1 LKLKTQNV
9 TLNILS
15 SLNIILTFIKYLLA
29 DESESY
35 DEFGNLKKKTQAME
49 ESITKKLYQTKNDN
63 IMIKINSDI
72 KNRTKSFFKFMIEQN
87 PNFTD
92 LEKLEE
98 EYKKQIKESFEILNE
113 KKIKIQKKIE
123 RMAEIERAS
132 TNVK

>member
-113 KKIKIQKKIE
+113 NKIKIQKKVE

>member
-92 LEKLEE
+92 LERLEE

-113 KKIKIQKKIE
+113 NKIKIQKKVE

>member
-1 LKLKTQNV
+1 MKLKTQNV

-113 KKIKIQKKIE
+113 NKIKIQKKVE

>member
-92 LEKLEE
+92 LERLEE

-113 KKIKIQKKIE
+113 NNKYLKSPNLKS
-123 RMAEIERAS
+123 R
-132 TNVK
+132 